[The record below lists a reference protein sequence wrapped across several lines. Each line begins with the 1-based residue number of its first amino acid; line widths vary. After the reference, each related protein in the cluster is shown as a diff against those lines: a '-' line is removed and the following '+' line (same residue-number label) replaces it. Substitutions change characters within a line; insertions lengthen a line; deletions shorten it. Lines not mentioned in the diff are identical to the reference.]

1 MLMLLFYAY
10 CLQTL
15 LETIVIY
22 NTYIKNDTTC
32 VFYTEEGWKS
42 TIANF
47 LLLMGLVRD
56 HQRDHLVHL
65 VPRQR
70 PMEACTKASR
80 HIWYLFNR
88 LPRQIRH
95 IWVAGP
101 AARQHNDRVVKL
113 RCAIEPSI
121 SIKLQSAKCCVPRPY
136 TAACCCKM
144 AKLPALSHSRSILSC
159 RW

>member
-1 MLMLLFYAY
+1 MMLMLLFYAY

-22 NTYIKNDTTC
+22 NTYIKNDMTC

-65 VPRQR
+65 VP
-70 PMEACTKASR
+70 
-80 HIWYLFNR
+80 
-88 LPRQIRH
+88 
-95 IWVAGP
+95 
-101 AARQHNDRVVKL
+101 
-113 RCAIEPSI
+113 
-121 SIKLQSAKCCVPRPY
+121 
-136 TAACCCKM
+136 
-144 AKLPALSHSRSILSC
+144 
-159 RW
+159 